1 MHTISRTLILGTML
15 AILVAACSSGGGTA
29 APVESQAPVSVAPTS
44 EAPSS
49 EAPASAAA
57 GGAVTVMVAESDFG
71 QILVDAEG
79 QTLYMFKPDTAGEST
94 CYEDCET
101 NWPPL
106 MVTGDITVGEGL
118 DAATFTTV
126 ARTDGST
133 QVKAG
138 AWPLYY
144 FRTTPPP
151 ATSTARARGTS
162 GTSSARPVSRSRNR
176 HPPRSTAGPAH
187 AGPASW
193 PGHPLRGGAGVARPP
208 PPTRRLPVR

>member
-1 MHTISRTLILGTML
+1 MHTISRTLILGTL
-15 AILVAACSSGGGTA
+15 FAILVAACSSGGGTA
-29 APVESQAPVSVAPTS
+29 APSVAPASEPPAVSEAPAS

-57 GGAVTVMVAESDFG
+57 GGAATVMVADSDLG
-71 QILVDAEG
+71 QILVDGEG
-79 QTLYMFKPDTAGEST
+79 RTLYMFKPDTAGEST
-94 CYEDCET
+94 CYDDCEA

-106 MVTGDITVGEGL
+106 VVTGDITVGEGL

-144 FRTTPPP
+144 FKND
-151 ATSTARARGTS
+151 AAAGDVN
-162 GTSSARPVSRSRNR
+162 GQGQGDVWYVVS
-176 HPPRSTAGPAH
+176 
-187 AGPASW
+187 
-193 PGHPLRGGAGVARPP
+193 
-208 PPTRRLPVR
+208 PTGEPIED